1 MNALVIGGGGREHA
15 LVWRLAQSD
24 SIERVYCTPGN
35 AGIAFDASCISG
47 EVNSPAKMAA
57 LAQTLGVD
65 FTVVGPEAPL
75 VAGVADEFRSRGMP
89 IVGPGS
95 TNAQLEGSKV
105 YCKEFFQAN
114 SIPTAQSATVE
125 TIDELDAVLAKFG
138 FPVALKADGLAAG
151 KGVVIVQDEAE
162 GKKVGRDMLAGEM
175 VGTAGRRLLV
185 EEFLTGRELS
195 FIILTDGERVFEFR
209 PTQDHKA
216 ALDGDKGPN
225 TGGMGAY
232 CDDSI
237 MAPELRNEILDR
249 VIEPS
254 LAALRN
260 SGNPFQGFLYAG
272 LMITDAGPKVLEY
285 NVRMGDPETQ
295 PLLYRMTGDFGE
307 LLYSAA
313 RGQLDPTAV
322 GWRDGATC
330 CVVMASA
337 GYPGSY
343 EKGKVIEGVP
353 EADATGAKVFHAG
366 ALLRDGKL
374 VTSGGR
380 VLGVTA
386 AGENLKGAIDQAY
399 AGVSKISFEGAQY
412 RSDIGAKGLA

>member
-1 MNALVIGGGGREHA
+1 MNALVIGGGGREHG
-15 LVWRLAQSD
+15 LVWRLDQSP
-24 SIERVYCTPGN
+24 SIGRVYCAPGN
-35 AGIAFDASCISG
+35 AGVAMDASCIPSDI
-47 EVNSPAKMAA
+47 NSPKEMAA

-75 VAGVADEFRSRGMP
+75 VAGVADEFRSRGLP
-89 IVGPGS
+89 VVGPES
-95 TNAQLEGSKV
+95 VNARLEGSKV
-105 YCKEFFQAN
+105 FCKEFLQAN
-114 SIPTAQSATVE
+114 SIPTAGSETVE
-125 TIDELDAVLAKFG
+125 TVEELDAVLEKFG

-151 KGVVIVQDEAE
+151 KGVVIVQDANE
-162 GKKVGRDMLAGEM
+162 GKRVGRDMLAGAI
-175 VGTAGRRLLV
+175 VGDAGRRLLV

-237 MAPELRNEILDR
+237 MSAQLRQDVLDR

-254 LAALRN
+254 LAALRA
-260 SGNPFQGFLYAG
+260 SGTPFRGFLYAG
-272 LMITDAGPKVLEY
+272 LMITDDGPKVLEY

-313 RGQLDPTAV
+313 RGALDPSLV
-322 GWRDGATC
+322 DWREGATC

-337 GYPGSY
+337 GYPGAY
-343 EKGKVIEGVP
+343 GRGRVITGVG
-353 EADATGAKVFHAG
+353 EADSTGAKVFHAG
-366 ALLRDGKL
+366 TLLREGEL

-386 AGENLKGAIDQAY
+386 GGVDLRHAIDGAY
-399 AGVSKISFEGAQY
+399 EAVGKISFDGAQY
-412 RSDIGAKGLA
+412 RTDIGAKGLG